1 MSSYEIIETPNIKRP
16 SDCATTVSF
25 HKRRPG
31 GVKVSKVLS
40 ENLCNKYG
48 VTRSALKVQIKIL
61 NSPHLDT
68 NNQLLSAVDRNLRQH
83 TSPWGDDGRRVLPN
97 TLAFKVD
104 EWVAMIEKA
113 DIEFEKHIEDLPRMK
128 AVFDAL
134 PKEMTEGI
142 WFPTPESER
151 AKYRVSIDR
160 DVIPDWESYNIGGLE
175 GDEKDKFIADIRDS
189 EQRRMQGVVKDA
201 AQRTVDVI
209 EKATEKMDAYGEGID
224 GKMKGVFR
232 DTLIS
237 NIKSLADLLKHLN
250 VTEDPRLER
259 VRKLIID
266 KLCATDAETLRDDPE
281 ARAKF
286 SKDAKKI
293 LAEDVLRRMGDFG
306 SDG

>member
-1 MSSYEIIETPNIKRP
+1 MSNYEIIETPNIKRP
-16 SDCATTVSF
+16 SDMATTVSF
-25 HKRRPG
+25 HRRGPG
-31 GVKVSKVLS
+31 GIKVSKVLS
-40 ENLCNKYG
+40 QQLCERYG
-48 VTRSALKVQIKIL
+48 VTRSELKVQIKIL
-61 NSPHLDT
+61 DSPHLSE
-68 NNQLLSAVDRNLRQH
+68 NKQHLSAVDRDIRTH
-83 TSPWGDDGRRVLPN
+83 TAPWGDDGRRAMAN

-104 EWVAMIEKA
+104 EWIAMVEKA
-113 DIEFEKHIEDLPRMK
+113 DLEFEKHIDDLPRMK
-128 AVFDAL
+128 AIFDAL
-134 PKEMTEGI
+134 PAEMTEGI
-142 WFPTPESER
+142 SFPSPAEER

-209 EKATEKMDAYGEGID
+209 EKATEKMDAYGEGLD
-224 GKMKGVFR
+224 GKIKGVFR

-259 VRKLIID
+259 VRKMIID

-286 SKDAKKI
+286 SKDAKAI

-306 SDG
+306 GES